1 MRDGSRYNTVLRWC
15 LQGTFDISS
24 DRLRTA
30 PHHNLV
36 ELVLSAKFDLL
47 QWFIY
52 GANTVRS
59 TCRDGRYPSS
69 NCCYKH
75 GNFIYTI
82 HERLMR
88 LYFSLHKLGISEITI
103 FDHFA
108 QLRSRLLLEVQCKSY
123 SCSACKLANTT
134 PPLLKSALSLDQNS
148 IALIASLTI
157 SLQSFNE
164 LRAIPALTAAIIDNA
179 ELSTSL
185 PTNQLP

>member
-1 MRDGSRYNTVLRWC
+1 
-15 LQGTFDISS
+15 
-24 DRLRTA
+24 
-30 PHHNLV
+30 
-36 ELVLSAKFDLL
+36 
-47 QWFIY
+47 
-52 GANTVRS
+52 
-59 TCRDGRYPSS
+59 
-69 NCCYKH
+69 
-75 GNFIYTI
+75 
-82 HERLMR
+82 MR

-123 SCSACKLANTT
+123 GWTSGLALTSSACKLANTA

-157 SLQSFNE
+157 SLQSSNE

-185 PTNQLP
+185 PTNQLPW